1 MCSTVHSI
9 YFSSQRKFIHT
20 LTVLDLLVHTI
31 ILIIVQLLN
40 DIMLRIK
47 QFMLFIM
54 PAKLLVIIVEDRDV
68 FFLLNSSMLC
78 PLKLASMVILIHNPV
93 WHSSTASD

>member
-1 MCSTVHSI
+1 MLATFHYVPNSNVLN
-9 YFSSQRKFIHT
+9 SSQYLFQFTKFIHT

-40 DIMLRIK
+40 DIIMLCIK

-78 PLKLASMVILIHNPV
+78 P
-93 WHSSTASD
+93 